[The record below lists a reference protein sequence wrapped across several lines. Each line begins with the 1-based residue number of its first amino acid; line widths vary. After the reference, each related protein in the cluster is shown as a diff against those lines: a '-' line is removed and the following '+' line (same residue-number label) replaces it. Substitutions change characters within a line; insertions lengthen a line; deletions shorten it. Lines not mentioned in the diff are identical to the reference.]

1 MYKSI
6 NFVSTDNTET
16 GDALGQP
23 NIEKQFH
30 QPKDLYLLQPV
41 LSLGHLCTVPYCG
54 VHALMRYFLL
64 RVNNYALCIVSN
76 SLTSKAFWISSI
88 QKLDQQIY
96 RYFFGNI

>member
-41 LSLGHLCTVPYCG
+41 LSLGHMHCSLLWSSCTNEVLLTEGQQLCF
-54 VHALMRYFLL
+54 VHCF
-64 RVNNYALCIVSN
+64 
-76 SLTSKAFWISSI
+76 K
-88 QKLDQQIY
+88 
-96 RYFFGNI
+96 